1 MLNSIIFYTW
11 AGNQYQNIKISKYQ
25 NIKTENIFQEAN
37 SPSWKDTE
45 NIFQEANSPSW
56 KDQTFN
62 EPKSSFD

>member
-1 MLNSIIFYTW
+1 MEVAAANFIILKTYAPQYIFYTW
-11 AGNQYQNIKISKYQ
+11 AGNQYQNTKISKYQ
-25 NIKTENIFQEAN
+25 NIK
-37 SPSWKDTE
+37 TE